1 MAIPN
6 ISKPFFTFV
15 VQKCTLAS
23 RGCKLHVG
31 AAMCCYGHVHKRLV
45 GNHAGVVCPL
55 IPQVIFKTVTT
66 PDSTNPNAMATEA
79 ASCFSNDNV
88 IALTTSGLERTW
100 RVKVEFGCQ
109 IENCTISRLEVSK
122 LPKNLYLKGLRTSWT
137 EAKPETGKHANGICI
152 YICMYNYV
160 YIVTGT
166 TERKQWL
173 GRKRLYQYM
182 HTACKCHTCCFSK
195 SRIALIFYCTLPGFR
210 KKFFIGVFYTN
221 VVNQLSVQFL

>member
-1 MAIPN
+1 MLAL
-6 ISKPFFTFV
+6 FV
-15 VQKCTLAS
+15 HWFLRSSLRQWQLRTAPIQ
-23 RGCKLHVG
+23 
-31 AAMCCYGHVHKRLV
+31 MPWPPKRRV
-45 GNHAGVVCPL
+45 AF
-55 IPQVIFKTVTT
+55 Q
-66 PDSTNPNAMATEA
+66 M
-79 ASCFSNDNV
+79 
-88 IALTTSGLERTW
+88 TTSLPW
-100 RVKVEFGCQ
+100 RPQAEGENMTRQGRKQGCQ

-122 LPKNLYLKGLRTSWT
+122 LPKNLYLKGLKARAGQRQSQ
-137 EAKPETGKHANGICI
+137 KLGNMQMVYVYI

-210 KKFFIGVFYTN
+210 KKFFIGSILY
-221 VVNQLSVQFL
+221 

>member
-88 IALTTSGLERTW
+88 IALTTSG

-152 YICMYNYV
+152 YIYVCTTMYILLLVRLKGSSGWEGSVCISICIQHAN
-160 YIVTGT
+160 VTLVAFLNQGLHWYST
-166 TERKQWL
+166 VLCRDSERSSSL
-173 GRKRLYQYM
+173 EY
-182 HTACKCHTCCFSK
+182 
-195 SRIALIFYCTLPGFR
+195 
-210 KKFFIGVFYTN
+210 FILT
-221 VVNQLSVQFL
+221 

>member
-1 MAIPN
+1 MLAL
-6 ISKPFFTFV
+6 FV
-15 VQKCTLAS
+15 HWFLRSSLRHWQLRTAPIQMPWPPKRRVAFQMTTSLPWQPQAS
-23 RGCKLHVG
+23 R
-31 AAMCCYGHVHKRLV
+31 
-45 GNHAGVVCPL
+45 
-55 IPQVIFKTVTT
+55 
-66 PDSTNPNAMATEA
+66 
-79 ASCFSNDNV
+79 
-88 IALTTSGLERTW
+88 RTW

-152 YICMYNYV
+152 YIYIYVCTNYV

-173 GRKRLYQYM
+173 RRKRLYQYM

>member
-1 MAIPN
+1 MAIPH

-122 LPKNLYLKGLRTSWT
+122 LPKNLYLKGLKARAGQRQSQ
-137 EAKPETGKHANGICI
+137 KLGN
-152 YICMYNYV
+152 MQMVYV
-160 YIVTGT
+160 YI
-166 TERKQWL
+166 
-173 GRKRLYQYM
+173 YM
-182 HTACKCHTCCFSK
+182 YVQLC
-195 SRIALIFYCTLPGFR
+195 IYCYWYDW
-210 KKFFIGVFYTN
+210 KEA
-221 VVNQLSVQFL
+221 VVEKEAFVSVYAYSMQMSHLLLF